1 MARLIVLGALTS
13 LIITTV
19 NVRATEVKFLCK
31 GIQTLSTFAATSTF
45 PVSNISVVISDQW
58 IKWSDN
64 MDVPVE
70 NFTEKTIT
78 IRGNGTYTF
87 DNMKVPTDF
96 HGYIDRVTGEARL
109 IAGIPV
115 NTVWELTCV
124 PS

>member
-1 MARLIVLGALTS
+1 MVRLIVLGALTF

-19 NVRATEVKFLCK
+19 NARATEVKFLCN
-31 GIQTLSTFAATSTF
+31 GIQTLSTFAVTSTF
-45 PVSNISVVISDQW
+45 PITNISLVISDQW
-58 IKWSDN
+58 IKWNDN
-64 MDVPVE
+64 MEVPIE
-70 NFTEKTIT
+70 QLTDKTIT
-78 IRGNGTYTF
+78 IRGSGTYTF

-96 HGYIDRVTGEARL
+96 HGYIDRVTGETRL